1 MLYKYIYYKFVFI
14 HWLFEWLV
22 FVKSS
27 QREKYTHTHTHTQ
40 IQESATDLF
49 FYISAYRN
57 SNQKFIMRDALKQN
71 SYFHIGDLPKY
82 KKILNLNLKI
92 KCTVL

>member
-27 QREKYTHTHTHTQ
+27 QREKYTHTHIDAHTHSHTNSR
-40 IQESATDLF
+40 ISNRFVF
-49 FYISAYRN
+49 FTYRPIETPTKN
-57 SNQKFIMRDALKQN
+57 S
-71 SYFHIGDLPKY
+71 
-82 KKILNLNLKI
+82 
-92 KCTVL
+92 